1 MLDSQE
7 YVGRRVQD
15 FDPVSRCIVL
25 NAAMRLRALVVEF
38 SVWVEGLMNLMGELW
53 NSLTLFVCGNMFK
66 KICVGYSHMCLK
78 TNIGIYGMI

>member
-1 MLDSQE
+1 VLDSQE

-53 NSLTLFVCGNMFK
+53 NSLTLFVCGTCLRRFALGTR
-66 KICVGYSHMCLK
+66 ICV
-78 TNIGIYGMI
+78 